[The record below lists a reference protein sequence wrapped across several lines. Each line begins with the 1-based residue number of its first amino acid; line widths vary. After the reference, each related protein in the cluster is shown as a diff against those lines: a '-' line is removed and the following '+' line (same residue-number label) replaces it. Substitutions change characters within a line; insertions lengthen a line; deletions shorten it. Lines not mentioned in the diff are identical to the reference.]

1 MTGYN
6 MQRPYTITCPE
17 CGGALFPMTAE
28 PAPHFECHIG
38 HKLSP
43 ETMMDSQLKRL
54 EVSLSAVMVVMKER
68 AELCRQLEESGL
80 IDRETVIKMVAES
93 EERAREIKKLLELS
107 WMPIPA
113 EL

>member
-6 MQRPYTITCPE
+6 MQRPYAITCPE
-17 CGGALFPMTAE
+17 CGGALFPVIAE

-43 ETMMDSQLKRL
+43 ETMLDSQMKRL
-54 EVSLSAVMVVMKER
+54 EVSLSAVMVIMKER
-68 AELCRQLEESGL
+68 AELCRQLQQSGL
-80 IDRETVIKMVAES
+80 IESETAIKMVAES
-93 EERAREIKKLLELS
+93 DERANEIKKLLEAS
-107 WMPIPA
+107 WLPIPA